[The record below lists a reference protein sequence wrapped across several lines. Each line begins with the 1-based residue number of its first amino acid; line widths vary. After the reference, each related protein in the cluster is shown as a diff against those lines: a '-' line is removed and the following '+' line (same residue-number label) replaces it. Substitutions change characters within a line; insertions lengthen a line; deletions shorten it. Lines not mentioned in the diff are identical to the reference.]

1 MAANTS
7 KLVIHLSIAEKLRP
21 WVFFTSLMFVAYS
34 QGQQTQP
41 ERIADA
47 VKNVKQG
54 NFARLH
60 VEVIARAGAVDAI
73 PALRAEFARR
83 FDPNRTDEVDDRAK
97 IASALVRLGE
107 KDEVYWD
114 FLLNQASAALSSDV
128 PFPTRFDAEGK
139 AVPHQLAP
147 EFAEWTQAN
156 HVSPES
162 AGQLAVYE
170 LPLKLKFLA
179 ETGDPR
185 GIPLLRQ
192 AMSSPNYM
200 IEAVAAKGLAKQQ
213 DKASIPIIVAAC
225 RKAPR
230 DIAAAIAEALVFFD
244 DAEAQTEATKFLP
257 GALFKLLHEAKQV
270 PGNDAFYH

>member
-185 GIPLLRQ
+185 GIPL
-192 AMSSPNYM
+192 
-200 IEAVAAKGLAKQQ
+200 QQ
-213 DKASIPIIVAAC
+213 DKASSPISVAAC